1 MIINFE
7 KRSDLFKNLPKLQ
20 ILSIGDFLSN
30 IKKNK
35 TQRIYFTESEERNIR
50 VCYYNTSDIDYNFL
64 EYYLISRN
72 DFFEL
77 HNVLNVKICWE
88 EGF

>member
-1 MIINFE
+1 MYIE
-7 KRSDLFKNLPKLQ
+7 RRSDLFKNLPTSLQ
-20 ILSIGDFLSN
+20 NLSIGDFLIN
-30 IKKNK
+30 IRKNK
-35 TQRIYFTESEERNIR
+35 IQRIYFTEDEKRNIC
-50 VCYYNTSDIDYNFL
+50 VCYHNTNDIDYNFL

-77 HNVLNVKICWE
+77 HNTLNTKICWE

>member
-1 MIINFE
+1 MIIHVE
-7 KRSDLFKNLPKLQ
+7 KRSDLFRNLPKLQ
-20 ILSIGDFLSN
+20 SLSIGDFLFN

-35 TQRIYFTESEERNIR
+35 IQRIYFTEIEERNIC
-50 VCYYNTSDIDYNFL
+50 VCYHNTNDIDYNFL

-77 HNVLNVKICWE
+77 HNVLNVKICWK

>member
-1 MIINFE
+1 MYIE
-7 KRSDLFKNLPKLQ
+7 KRSDLFRNLPKLQ
-20 ILSIGDFLSN
+20 NLSIGDFLIN
-30 IKKNK
+30 IRKNK
-35 TQRIYFTESEERNIR
+35 IQRIYFTETEERNICA
-50 VCYYNTSDIDYNFL
+50 CYYNTNDIDYNFL

-77 HNVLNVKICWE
+77 QNTLNVKICWE